1 MYTKELAYL
10 ISEKYDVVMG
20 LSSYKPVFRMCFLEE
35 WSAGYGNIYEQQNP
49 PLDAHGAA
57 LQSCTNY
64 YSNRFSGRTVAPL
77 EKNNA

>member
-1 MYTKELAYL
+1 LADL
-10 ISEKYDVVMG
+10 ISEKFDVVMG
-20 LSSYKPVFRMCFLEE
+20 LSSYKRVYLLCCLKE

-64 YSNRFSGRTVAPL
+64 YSNRFFGRTVAPL